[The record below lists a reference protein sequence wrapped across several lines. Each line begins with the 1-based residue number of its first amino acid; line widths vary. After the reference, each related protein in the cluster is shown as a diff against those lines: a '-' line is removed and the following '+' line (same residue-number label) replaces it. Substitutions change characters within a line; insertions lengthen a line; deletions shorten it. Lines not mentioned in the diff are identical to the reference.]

1 MIYFRKINKSF
12 KQQRNHTR
20 ENESLDYFIKKKM
33 NKEILVSKNDLTY
46 GCFICKI
53 KPYQY
58 RQTDNLWWYPS
69 YWKWTTNKFFG
80 GLSPSQKLSPF
91 IFLA

>member
-33 NKEILVSKNDLTY
+33 NKEILV
-46 GCFICKI
+46 
-53 KPYQY
+53 
-58 RQTDNLWWYPS
+58 
-69 YWKWTTNKFFG
+69 
-80 GLSPSQKLSPF
+80 
-91 IFLA
+91 